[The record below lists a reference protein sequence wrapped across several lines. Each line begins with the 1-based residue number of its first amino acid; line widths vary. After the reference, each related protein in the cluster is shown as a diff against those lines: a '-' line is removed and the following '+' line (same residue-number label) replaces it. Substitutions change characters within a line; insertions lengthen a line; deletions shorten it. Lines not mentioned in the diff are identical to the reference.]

1 MMDAEVNP
9 LYKYLYE
16 TFSDDEYKSEFED
29 NYKESS
35 NNNIYVKTD
44 ALLNNYKE
52 YLVTN
57 EMTYI
62 KINYKLLKL
71 LLSNIGISNKQIRA
85 DNSKWKVYIINKEII
100 DNLAEEYDLE
110 EEIIEDIDFIN

>member
-1 MMDAEVNP
+1 MDAEVNP

-16 TFSDDEYKSEFED
+16 TFSDEEYKTEFED

-35 NNNIYVKTD
+35 NNNIYVRTD

-71 LLSNIGISNKQIRA
+71 LLLRHSQLSLIAIAKGVLPFFSVDILVLCI
-85 DNSKWKVYIINKEII
+85 
-100 DNLAEEYDLE
+100 LAPHHS
-110 EEIIEDIDFIN
+110 IKA